1 MHLEMRSDDRR
12 RNRILL
18 GSALVLLIS
27 SIVLGGSASY
37 VPLLE
42 MLVEWTA
49 IAVLIL
55 WMWIGR
61 FRPTFGAALLILSVV
76 AIPLMQLVPL
86 PPSIWT
92 RLPGTD
98 AVVAID
104 AAVGID
110 PWRPLSINPD
120 ATLRSAVSTL
130 PFITMILITASL
142 VDRDRRILLWGFV
155 TLAAVGLVL
164 GMVQMIGR
172 DSHAYIFLNNSFGLP
187 LGFFANRNHQGTFLA
202 LAAVAALSLCETAGG
217 GRLAP
222 ARIWGGALAAAFGA
236 GVVATGSRAA
246 SAMLVIGCLAS
257 ILSEIALATKWRRN
271 VPHTLAAFTIGIVT
285 LSAVLA
291 LVAQT
296 GAVEHLVH
304 RLTTIDDRSRI
315 EIWQGA
321 WAAILAHFPTG
332 SGMGN
337 FVLAHHAVE
346 QLDHVSSHY
355 ANRAHNDYL
364 EFLVEAGLVAVLAI
378 CGAVL
383 LLALAEVRTYRQG
396 DRIRRFAIIGI
407 VLLLLHSLVDYPLR
421 TFALSAT
428 LGMFVGL
435 LMTRRTDGDVSAHPR
450 RN

>member
-1 MHLEMRSDDRR
+1 MQLGMRSDDRR

-18 GSALVLLIS
+18 GSALVLLTS
-27 SIVLGGSASY
+27 SIVMGGSSSY

-42 MLVEWTA
+42 MLVEWAA
-49 IAVLIL
+49 IGVFIL
-55 WMWIGR
+55 WAWIGR
-61 FRPTFGAALLILSVV
+61 YRPTFWSALLVLSVV
-76 AIPLMQLVPL
+76 AIPLIQLVPL

-92 RLPGTD
+92 RIPGADT
-98 AVVAID
+98 VVAIG

-110 PWRPLSINPD
+110 PWRALSINPD

-130 PFITMILITASL
+130 PFVTMILITASL
-142 VDRDRRILLWGFV
+142 VDRDRRLLLWGFV
-155 TLAAVGLVL
+155 ALAAIGLVL
-164 GMVQMIGR
+164 GMVQMISR

-202 LAAVAALSLCETAGG
+202 LAAVAALSLCETVGG
-217 GRLAP
+217 GRMVS
-222 ARIWGGALAAAFGA
+222 ARIWGGALAAVFGA

-246 SAMLVIGCLAS
+246 SAMLVVGCLAS

-271 VPHTLAAFTIGIVT
+271 VRHALTAFTISIAA
-285 LSAVLA
+285 LAAILA
-291 LVAQT
+291 LLAQT

-304 RLTTIDDRSRI
+304 RLTTVDDRSRI

-321 WAAILAHFPTG
+321 RAAILAHFPAG

-346 QLDHVSSHY
+346 QLDHVSTHY

-364 EFLVEAGLVAVLAI
+364 EFLVEAGLVALFAI

-383 LLALAEVRTYRQG
+383 LWAIAAVRTYRQG
-396 DRIRRFAIIGI
+396 DRVGRFAIIGI
-407 VLLLLHSLVDYPLR
+407 ALLFLHSLVDYPLR
-421 TFALSAT
+421 TFALSVS

-435 LMTRRTDGDVSAHPR
+435 LMGRRTSSDVSAHSR
-450 RN
+450 QN